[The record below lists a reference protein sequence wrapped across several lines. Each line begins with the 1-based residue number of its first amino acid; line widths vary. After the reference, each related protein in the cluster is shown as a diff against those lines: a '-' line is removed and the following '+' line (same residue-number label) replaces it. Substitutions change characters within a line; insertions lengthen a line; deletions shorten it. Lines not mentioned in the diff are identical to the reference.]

1 MNKKVPEITESVET
15 LKALLRKAIKKH
27 EIQRLNTLYL
37 LKSGVAKNRLQ
48 VADLLGVHRLSVG
61 DWLSAYETGGLE
73 KLLQRGYAPGR
84 RPILTEEQQTLFGG
98 DTEQRTDL
106 ISLVRYAMEDNRFLE
121 PFGTTVNRN
130 FKEWVTGK
138 DFTPEQHE
146 WLEMIRDHIATS
158 LDIQMSDF
166 EYTPFAELGNGAK
179 VYQLFGDDLNNILT
193 DLTEKLVS

>member
-73 KLLQRGYAPGR
+73 KLLHAA
-84 RPILTEEQQTLFGG
+84 TLRDAHRFSLKNSKPSYVKNF
-98 DTEQRTDL
+98 RNL
-106 ISLVRYAMEDNRFLE
+106 KVFRVMFRSKSISLTL
-121 PFGTTVNRN
+121 
-130 FKEWVTGK
+130 
-138 DFTPEQHE
+138 
-146 WLEMIRDHIATS
+146 
-158 LDIQMSDF
+158 
-166 EYTPFAELGNGAK
+166 
-179 VYQLFGDDLNNILT
+179 
-193 DLTEKLVS
+193 LVSR

>member
-84 RPILTEEQQTLFGG
+84 TPILTEEQQTLLRKELQKPEGFSSYVQIQEYIADTFG
-98 DTEQRTDL
+98 
-106 ISLVRYAMEDNRFLE
+106 VKMNYKAVYAMVHDKWGAKLKVPR
-121 PFGTTVNRN
+121 PSHVKKHSKDRN
-130 FKEWVTGK
+130 F
-138 DFTPEQHE
+138 P
-146 WLEMIRDHIATS
+146 L
-158 LDIQMSDF
+158 
-166 EYTPFAELGNGAK
+166 
-179 VYQLFGDDLNNILT
+179 
-193 DLTEKLVS
+193 